1 MTLSG
6 SPTHLLSLTIDDLLV
21 VVQASSPCLLASLA
35 SLALLPLPLLA
46 EPDAD
51 PAPDIGQLQQN
62 GKIVNFTD
70 SCLGKRQHCST
81 QVQMTRRTLTSPAWS
96 TFQARHPA
104 RMDLGAS
111 PRCSSS
117 LLHVLDI
124 LFFLDIVIFV
134 GLLRWNM
141 STTWSKTK
149 WRSAGTRTSPSVT
162 ILISLSSYQGERS

>member
-1 MTLSG
+1 M
-6 SPTHLLSLTIDDLLV
+6 LLV

-81 QVQMTRRTLTSPAWS
+81 QVQMTRRTQTSPAWS
-96 TFQARHPA
+96 TFRARHPA

-111 PRCSSS
+111 PRCSSR
-117 LLHVLDI
+117 LLQFLHVL
-124 LFFLDIVIFV
+124 FFWI
-134 GLLRWNM
+134 
-141 STTWSKTK
+141 
-149 WRSAGTRTSPSVT
+149 
-162 ILISLSSYQGERS
+162 LSSLLGCSGEICRPHGARPSEGVLAPERHPVSRYLYH

>member
-46 EPDAD
+46 DPDAD

-62 GKIVNFTD
+62 GKIVIFTD
-70 SCLGKRQHCST
+70 SCLGKRQQCST

-96 TFQARHPA
+96 TFRARHPA

-111 PRCSSS
+111 PRCS
-117 LLHVLDI
+117 
-124 LFFLDIVIFV
+124 
-134 GLLRWNM
+134 
-141 STTWSKTK
+141 
-149 WRSAGTRTSPSVT
+149 PS
-162 ILISLSSYQGERS
+162 IYHYISISLYLYHYISLGPDGSWCITKVLKQPPECS